1 MPIEQITQRLFHT
14 EIGNIIVSAIFGIG
28 LAFIFS
34 RTCKGNDCVII
45 RAPEIDEIKN
55 NIYQIQ
61 DECYTYTPKI
71 IPCNHI
77 SPSTQIISN
86 N

>member
-14 EIGNIIVSAIFGIG
+14 ELGNMIVSAIFGIG

-34 RTCKGNDCVII
+34 RACKGNNCIII
-45 RAPEIDEIKN
+45 RAPEINEIKDKVF
-55 NIYQIQ
+55 QIQ
-61 DECYTYTPKI
+61 DECYKYTPKI
-71 IPCNHI
+71 VPCNI
-77 SPSTQIISN
+77 SPSTQLIN

>member
-1 MPIEQITQRLFHT
+1 MSIEQITQRLFHT
-14 EIGNIIVSAIFGIG
+14 EMGHIIISSLFGVG

-34 RTCKGNDCVII
+34 RACKGDHCVII
-45 RAPEIDEIKN
+45 RAPDIDEIKN
-55 NIYQIQ
+55 KIFQIQ
-61 DECYTYTPKI
+61 DECYKYTPKI
-71 IPCNHI
+71 IPCNL

>member
-1 MPIEQITQRLFHT
+1 MSLERITQRLFHT
-14 EIGNIIVSAIFGIG
+14 ELGNMIISSLFGVG

-34 RTCKGNDCVII
+34 RACKGNNCVII
-45 RAPEIDEIKN
+45 RAPEIDQIKDK
-55 NIYQIQ
+55 IFQIQ

-71 IPCNHI
+71 IPCNL

>member
-14 EIGNIIVSAIFGIG
+14 ELGNMIVSALFGVG

-34 RTCKGNDCVII
+34 RACKGNNCVVIN
-45 RAPEIDEIKN
+45 APEIDEVKDKIF
-55 NIYQIQ
+55 QIQ

-71 IPCNHI
+71 VPCNI
-77 SPSTQIISN
+77 SPSTQLITN
-86 N
+86 KK